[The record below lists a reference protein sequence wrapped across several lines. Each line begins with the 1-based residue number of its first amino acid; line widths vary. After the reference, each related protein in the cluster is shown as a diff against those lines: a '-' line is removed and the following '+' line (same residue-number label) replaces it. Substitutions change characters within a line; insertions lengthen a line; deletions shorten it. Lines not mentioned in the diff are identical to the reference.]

1 MIGRLRGRLLERRP
15 THLLVDVGG
24 VGYDVMIPLSSFY
37 QLPDD
42 AESVDLFIH
51 THVREDVLQ
60 LFGFLRAAER
70 RVFRQLIAI
79 SGVGPRLAIAFLSG
93 IGVEEL
99 VVAIADGDRARL
111 QRIPGVGKKTAERV
125 LLELRDKLSLDEDDA
140 PLPANPEES
149 ASGVRSDALSALINL
164 GYSRDKASKAL
175 DKAID
180 EGSESLEAVIRSAL
194 QQLIGSR

>member
-79 SGVGPRLAIAFLSG
+79 SGVGPRLAIACTRR
-93 IGVEEL
+93 
-99 VVAIADGDRARL
+99 RA
-111 QRIPGVGKKTAERV
+111 
-125 LLELRDKLSLDEDDA
+125 
-140 PLPANPEES
+140 
-149 ASGVRSDALSALINL
+149 
-164 GYSRDKASKAL
+164 
-175 DKAID
+175 
-180 EGSESLEAVIRSAL
+180 
-194 QQLIGSR
+194 